1 MTTSFQKVGVFIK
14 PSDQLKEPL
23 ERLAAIIR
31 SCGSEVCLSE
41 KAASALG
48 EKGGESRAALGAKC
62 DLAIVLGG
70 DGSML
75 GVARDMAPFRVPV
88 LGVNAGRLGFITD
101 VVIDDMESVLPP
113 MLAGSYQRDERF
125 LVAADVTRNGETVFS
140 GKAVNDIGISHG
152 RAGGMVEYMISV
164 DGQPM
169 STQAA
174 DGIICATATGSTAYS
189 LAAGGPIMHPSL
201 SGLCLVPVAPHT
213 LSNRPIVLPASSH
226 IDIKLTDAREAV
238 AYFDMQDFCDLQIG
252 DELRIHPTKETV
264 TMLHPI
270 DWNYYEL
277 LRRKL
282 QWNFMPTGG
291 NHSRGAR

>member
-1 MTTSFQKVGVFIK
+1 MNTSFQKVGVFIK
-14 PSDQLKEPL
+14 PSDELKEPL
-23 ERLAAIIR
+23 ERLVGIILG
-31 SCGSEVCLSE
+31 CGAEVCLSE
-41 KAASALG
+41 KAAAALG
-48 EKGGESRAALGAKC
+48 KTGGESRAKLGAKC

-125 LVAADVTRNGETVFS
+125 LVAADVTRRGEVIFS
-140 GKAVNDIGISHG
+140 GKAVNDVGISHG

-213 LSNRPIVLPASSH
+213 LSNRPIVLPTSSH
-226 IDIKLTDAREAV
+226 IDIRLTDAREAV